1 MEEKEPIS
9 FMEDLLKRR
18 VPQFIGVYVVASW
31 TILQI
36 VDWIVNRYIL
46 SPYLTDLSLGI
57 IIAFI
62 PTVLIMAYFHGKPG
76 KDKWTR
82 VEKIGIPIN
91 LATGITILAIIFY
104 PKDLGA
110 STETI
115 IIENEDFCI
124 YKPLISKYC

>member
-1 MEEKEPIS
+1 
-9 FMEDLLKRR
+9 MEDLLKRR
-18 VPQFIGVYVVASW
+18 VPQFVGVYVVASW

-36 VDWIVNRYIL
+36 IDWVVNRYIL

-91 LATGITILAIIFY
+91 LVAGIAILAIVFY

-110 STETI
+110 ATKTI
-115 IIENEDFCI
+115 VVESACFIPVDI
-124 YKPLISKYC
+124 